1 MFADMNTM
9 SCRAV
14 HHATITTAARL
25 IDSICQ
31 AELRTKIL
39 ISDNME
45 PGGAIVHCSRVGG
58 EQCQN
63 VTPKGLEV
71 LFVGYFTFL
80 LYEGSKRKT
89 FYPNIK

>member
-9 SCRAV
+9 GWRAV

-25 IDSICQ
+25 IDFICQ

-45 PGGAIVHCSRVGG
+45 PGGAFVHCSHVGA
-58 EQCQN
+58 QCQN
-63 VTPKGLEV
+63 VTLKGLKV
-71 LFVGYFTFL
+71 LLVGYFTFL
-80 LYEGSKRKT
+80 L
-89 FYPNIK
+89 

>member
-1 MFADMNTM
+1 MFADMGTM

-14 HHATITTAARL
+14 HPATITTAARL

-58 EQCQN
+58 E
-63 VTPKGLEV
+63 PEMIES
-71 LFVGYFTFL
+71 FFFDESESEY
-80 LYEGSKRKT
+80 YS
-89 FYPNIK
+89 